1 MKWKV
6 QLSELS
12 YDEAE
17 TRAVEQVLE
26 SKWLTMGER
35 TLKFEHEFSN
45 YLESDCNGVATSSAT
60 ASLHLI
66 LRALDLPKGSEVIIP
81 ALTFV
86 SDVNVVL
93 ELGLVPVLADCSSFI
108 DFNVCDESI
117 MNAIT
122 SKTKVVI
129 IVHFAGY
136 PKCLNKLKEIC
147 EKNKVYLIEDVAHA
161 PGASIDNS
169 MCGTLGDFGFFSFFS
184 NKNLACGEG
193 GFVTSNDKVLLDK
206 IRLLRSHGMSAPTL
220 DRHKGRA
227 TTYDITTSGYNYRI
241 DEIRSSLAIEQLK
254 KLDKNNKKRGQ
265 LVSRYRKNLEHSKL
279 TIPFC
284 KSDPNSI
291 SAYHIFPVLLPNKT
305 SRIKV
310 INHMKA
316 KGIQTSIHY
325 PSFKSF
331 TAHKKWSNEYETP
344 IADEICAR
352 ELTLPLFPTLKEDE
366 VDYVSEEILEALND

>member
-1 MKWKV
+1 MTWRV

-17 TRAVEQVLE
+17 TRAVEQVLK
-26 SKWLTMGER
+26 SQWLTMGER
-35 TLKFEHEFSN
+35 TLRFEQEFSN
-45 YLESDCNGVATSSAT
+45 YLGSDYTGVATSSAT
-60 ASLHLI
+60 AGLHLI
-66 LRALDLPKGSEVIIP
+66 LRALDLPKGSEVIVP

-108 DFNVCDESI
+108 DFNVSDESI
-117 MNAIT
+117 IKGIT
-122 SKTKVVI
+122 SKTKAIV

-147 EKNKVYLIEDVAHA
+147 EKNKISLIEDVAHA
-161 PGASIDNS
+161 PGASINQS

-193 GFVTSNDKVLLDK
+193 GFVTSSDKVALDR

-220 DRHKGRA
+220 DRHEGRA
-227 TTYDITTSGYNYRI
+227 STYDIVISGFNYRI

-254 KLDKNNKKRGQ
+254 KLDGNNKKRGD
-265 LVSRYRKNLEHSKL
+265 LVERYFKNLEHSKL
-279 TIPFC
+279 TIPFAGF
-284 KSDPNSI
+284 DRNST
-291 SAYHIFPVLLPNKT
+291 SAYHIFPVLLPSKT
-305 SRIKV
+305 SRMKV
-310 INHMKA
+310 IENMKA
-316 KGIQTSIHY
+316 NGIQTSIHY

-331 TAHKKWSNEYETP
+331 TAHKIWSEKYETP
-344 IADEICAR
+344 IADEISAR
-352 ELTLPLFPTLKEDE
+352 ELTLPLFPTLQEDE
-366 VDYVSEEILEALND
+366 VDFVSEKILEALSD